1 MFHTQQVPDI
11 GLLTKIQHFYIKW
24 MSKFAN
30 GNLRV
35 QFMYSYVSI
44 TIQPN
49 IMWCKNASPE

>member
-44 TIQPN
+44 TI
-49 IMWCKNASPE
+49 